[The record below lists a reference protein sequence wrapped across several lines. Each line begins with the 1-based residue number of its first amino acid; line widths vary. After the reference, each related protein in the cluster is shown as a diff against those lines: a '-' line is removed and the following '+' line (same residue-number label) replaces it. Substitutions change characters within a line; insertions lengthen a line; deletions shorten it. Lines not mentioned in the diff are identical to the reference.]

1 MLLIMENKNY
11 IGCLVSL
18 NIPEVEDLCE
28 KEEILYTVFK
38 QEENKL
44 ILQRT
49 DTNKEMTI
57 PISWL
62 EKNKQYFRVL

>member
-1 MLLIMENKNY
+1 MENKNY

-18 NIPEVEDLCE
+18 NIPKVEDLCE

-44 ILQRT
+44 TLQRT
-49 DTNKEMTI
+49 DTNKEMII
-57 PISWL
+57 PVSWL
-62 EKNKQYFRVL
+62 LENKQYFKVL

>member
-1 MLLIMENKNY
+1 MENKNY

-18 NIPEVEDLCE
+18 NIPEVDFLCE

-38 QEENKL
+38 QEEDKL
-44 ILQRT
+44 TLQRT
-49 DTNKEMTI
+49 DTNKEMII

-62 EKNKQYFRVL
+62 EKNKQHFKVL

>member
-1 MLLIMENKNY
+1 MENKNY

>member
-1 MLLIMENKNY
+1 MENKNY

-44 ILQRT
+44 TLQRT
-49 DTNKEMTI
+49 DTNKEMII
-57 PISWL
+57 PVSWL
-62 EKNKQYFRVL
+62 LENKKHFKVL